1 MALFPSF
8 GYTCVTTGHVEHKEL
23 KEALH
28 FSPTVKV
35 IIERICNS
43 TSVSQS
49 TSCDHGI
56 PTLGSGFCRLPPRY
70 LGNTSNTLRVGKYR
84 NADNDVTLTYF
95 TQIQTKICL
104 TSNLVPTLGRH
115 IYLRPPCPH
124 YFEGV
129 PLAYAGNS
137 GGAVKALAFKACRKM
152 SHILSAS
159 TATFRSDMLTTSCYS
174 EHPGCMHYTF
184 QCYRDSRAVLD
195 HPEVPSF
202 PRAE

>member
-23 KEALH
+23 KETALH

-49 TSCDHGI
+49 TFCDHGI

-70 LGNTSNTLRVGKYR
+70 LGNTLRVGKYR

-104 TSNLVPTLGRH
+104 ASNLVPTLGRH
-115 IYLRPPCPH
+115 IYLL
-124 YFEGV
+124 V
-129 PLAYAGNS
+129 
-137 GGAVKALAFKACRKM
+137 
-152 SHILSAS
+152 
-159 TATFRSDMLTTSCYS
+159 LTTLKEYHSLMQGTR
-174 EHPGCMHYTF
+174 EAP
-184 QCYRDSRAVLD
+184 
-195 HPEVPSF
+195 
-202 PRAE
+202 